1 MSSAHTKL
9 PFCPNTEKEK
19 DKYLGL
25 NQFSMFSAGFDPC
38 KVLDHQLVIME
49 LINIFIYDAVISFHL
64 GDGQR

>member
-25 NQFSMFSAGFDPC
+25 DQFSMFSAGFDPH
-38 KVLDHQLVIME
+38 KVLSHQLVMME
-49 LINIFIYDAVISFHL
+49 LINTFYL
-64 GDGQR
+64 